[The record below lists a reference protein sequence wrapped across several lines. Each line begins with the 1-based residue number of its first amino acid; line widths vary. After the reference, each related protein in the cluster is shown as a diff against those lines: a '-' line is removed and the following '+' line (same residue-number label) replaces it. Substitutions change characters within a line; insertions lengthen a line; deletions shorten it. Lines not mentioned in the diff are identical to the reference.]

1 MLDMMY
7 GRQNLLIKLKMG
19 DLSCTEKRRSGQNQ
33 MITLPDIRKNPK
45 CKTDI
50 YRERDVCEHL
60 DDVAHG
66 HVVRQS
72 HPVRRHGK
80 LPPIRQPDQP
90 VSQAPAQAEAG
101 SSRTEP
107 EPNTLLKNTKLIYG
121 TRGGGLSSLFSPFLY
136 FSFPPIPPWNYF
148 FPISQLP
155 NINPNPWFVGKHK
168 IV

>member
-1 MLDMMY
+1 MMY

-121 TRGGGLSSLFSPFLY
+121 TRGGGTFIPFLSLFVFLFSPYSSLKL
-136 FSFPPIPPWNYF
+136 F
-148 FPISQLP
+148 FP
-155 NINPNPWFVGKHK
+155 H
-168 IV
+168 